1 MQHRN
6 ISSVGPWSVNNWET
20 ARMLHIESFPII
32 LKQCALTGQRSFP
45 PFFLEG
51 VAEGEGD
58 PGPHLMLL
66 WFPHGV
72 PCGWVFPVDQETH
85 QNTVLFSRLCRT
97 QHRNIH
103 NSLTVSPYNIP
114 QYSLLYY
121 YRMYIDFVKEHRTQY
136 LNVLKK

>member
-32 LKQCALTGQRSFP
+32 LKQCALTGQKSFP

-85 QNTVLFSRLCRT
+85 
-97 QHRNIH
+97 
-103 NSLTVSPYNIP
+103 
-114 QYSLLYY
+114 
-121 YRMYIDFVKEHRTQY
+121 
-136 LNVLKK
+136 